1 MIDPSA
7 IRERFTAVAR
17 DLNERS
23 RRLLAAAEA
32 RTAGHGGIV
41 AASRATGIARSTIGR
56 GLKDL
61 AAPDGLAGEV
71 RRPGGGCP
79 TLVEKDPTLVDDLR
93 RLVEPATMGDPMR
106 PLMWVS
112 KSHAKLATALREM
125 GHKIAD
131 SSIPKLLGLL
141 EYSRRVNRKTLKGS
155 HNPDRNA
162 QFEHINAAVTATQA
176 AGQPV
181 ISIDTKKKELIGAF
195 KNGGSDYRPEGCPD
209 EVNVHDFIDKDLGKA
224 IPYGVYDVAAN
235 AGCVS
240 VGISNDTA
248 QFAVNSI
255 RCWLDTMG
263 RARYPGMNQLMI
275 TADGGGSNGSR
286 VRLFKIELQRLAQ
299 ETGLTIRVCHY
310 PPGTSKWNKIG
321 VSRTHRQT
329 KAVWSY
335 TRDGGRPPEVGSQ
348 VQASNHCKLLS
359 SKAMVVSVAAKGG
372 TGSRQVWSGEASESK
387 PSMKCRNSI
396 GDVKT
401 GGAIFS
407 RDQRGGGPEAC
418 PSGIRH
424 VGGAKPDQALV
435 WNVRTCRPDAKGEVQ
450 AAKTART
457 RVPMRD
463 TGAEQFVVGLKVL

>member
-32 RTAGHGGIV
+32 RTAGPGGIA

-61 AAPDGLAGEV
+61 RAPEGLSGEV

-79 TLVEKDPTLVDDLR
+79 PLTEKDPTLLEDLR
-93 RLVEPATMGDPMR
+93 RLLEPATMGDPMR

-112 KSHAKLATALREM
+112 KSHAKLAAALREM

-131 SSIPKLLGLL
+131 SSMPKLLDRL
-141 EYSRRVNRKTLKGS
+141 EYRRQVNRKTLEGS

-162 QFEHINAAVTATQA
+162 QFEHINAAVTAIQA

-181 ISIDTKKKELIGAF
+181 ISIDTKKKELIGTF

-209 EVNVHDFIDKDLGKA
+209 EVKVHDFIDKNLGKA
-224 IPYGVYDVAAN
+224 IPYGVYDIAAN

-263 RARYPGMNQLMI
+263 RERYPEMNQLMI

-286 VRLFKIELQRLAQ
+286 VRLF
-299 ETGLTIRVCHY
+299 
-310 PPGTSKWNKIG
+310 
-321 VSRTHRQT
+321 
-329 KAVWSY
+329 
-335 TRDGGRPPEVGSQ
+335 
-348 VQASNHCKLLS
+348 
-359 SKAMVVSVAAKGG
+359 
-372 TGSRQVWSGEASESK
+372 
-387 PSMKCRNSI
+387 
-396 GDVKT
+396 
-401 GGAIFS
+401 
-407 RDQRGGGPEAC
+407 
-418 PSGIRH
+418 
-424 VGGAKPDQALV
+424 
-435 WNVRTCRPDAKGEVQ
+435 
-450 AAKTART
+450 
-457 RVPMRD
+457 
-463 TGAEQFVVGLKVL
+463 

>member
-141 EYSRRVNRKTLKGS
+141 EYSRQVNRKTLEGS

-310 PPGTSKWNKIG
+310 PPGTSKWNKIEHRLFCHITQTWRG
-321 VSRTHRQT
+321 KPLVSRETVVELIASTTTRT
-329 KAVWSY
+329 GLVVRCELD
-335 TRDGGRPPEVGSQ
+335 TRDYPKGIKVSDEEMDTLNIEGDAFHPEWNYTISP
-348 VQASNHCKLLS
+348 
-359 SKAMVVSVAAKGG
+359 
-372 TGSRQVWSGEASESK
+372 K
-387 PSMKCRNSI
+387 PLI
-396 GDVKT
+396 
-401 GGAIFS
+401 
-407 RDQRGGGPEAC
+407 
-418 PSGIRH
+418 
-424 VGGAKPDQALV
+424 
-435 WNVRTCRPDAKGEVQ
+435 
-450 AAKTART
+450 
-457 RVPMRD
+457 
-463 TGAEQFVVGLKVL
+463 

>member
-1 MIDPSA
+1 MIDTSA
-7 IRERFTAVAR
+7 IRERFVAVAR

-32 RTAGHGGIV
+32 KTAGHGGIA

-61 AAPDGLAGEV
+61 AVPAGLSGEV

-79 TLVEKDPTLVDDLR
+79 TLLEKDPTLLEDLR

-112 KSHAKLATALREM
+112 KSHAKLAAALREM

-141 EYSRRVNRKTLKGS
+141 EYSRQVNRKTLEGS

-162 QFEHINAAVTATQA
+162 QFEHINTAVTATQA

-181 ISIDTKKKELIGAF
+181 ISIDTKKKELIGPY

-209 EVNVHDFIDKDLGKA
+209 EVNVHDFINKNLGKA

-263 RARYPGMNQLMI
+263 RERYPDMNQLMI

-286 VRLFKIELQRLAQ
+286 VRLFKIELQKLAQ

-310 PPGTSKWNKIG
+310 PPGTSKWNKIE
-321 VSRTHRQT
+321 HRMCQI
-329 KAVWSY
+329 
-335 TRDGGRPPEVGSQ
+335 
-348 VQASNHCKLLS
+348 ASNSDPLFASNLDPLVRAC
-359 SKAMVVSVAAKGG
+359 A
-372 TGSRQVWSGEASESK
+372 GS
-387 PSMKCRNSI
+387 P
-396 GDVKT
+396 
-401 GGAIFS
+401 
-407 RDQRGGGPEAC
+407 
-418 PSGIRH
+418 
-424 VGGAKPDQALV
+424 
-435 WNVRTCRPDAKGEVQ
+435 
-450 AAKTART
+450 
-457 RVPMRD
+457 
-463 TGAEQFVVGLKVL
+463 

>member
-141 EYSRRVNRKTLKGS
+141 EYSRRVNRKTLEGS

-310 PPGTSKWNKIG
+310 PPGTSKWNKIEHRLFCHITQTWRG
-321 VSRTHRQT
+321 KPLVSRETVVELIASTTTRT
-329 KAVWSY
+329 GLVVRCELD
-335 TRDGGRPPEVGSQ
+335 TRDYPKGIKVSDEEMDTLNIEGDAFHPEWNYTISPRPP
-348 VQASNHCKLLS
+348 
-359 SKAMVVSVAAKGG
+359 
-372 TGSRQVWSGEASESK
+372 
-387 PSMKCRNSI
+387 I
-396 GDVKT
+396 
-401 GGAIFS
+401 
-407 RDQRGGGPEAC
+407 
-418 PSGIRH
+418 
-424 VGGAKPDQALV
+424 
-435 WNVRTCRPDAKGEVQ
+435 
-450 AAKTART
+450 
-457 RVPMRD
+457 
-463 TGAEQFVVGLKVL
+463 